1 MGPDDT
7 LEMFIFLLRRRAATS
22 HCSDVHTETS
32 ENRFLAMPRDTRK
45 RLNITRRFISCLL
58 AGRFRL
64 SADFSLVNSDRRG
77 ARLVQS
83 GHECFGNDLI
93 FSYISGCINS
103 SFVMIVVMYA
113 LFFHKK
119 YLF

>member
-45 RLNITRRFISCLL
+45 RLNIMRRFILCLL

-64 SADFSLVNSDRRG
+64 SADFSLLSSDRSR
-77 ARLVQS
+77 ASVRMVQS
-83 GHECFGNDLI
+83 GH
-93 FSYISGCINS
+93 
-103 SFVMIVVMYA
+103 
-113 LFFHKK
+113 
-119 YLF
+119 